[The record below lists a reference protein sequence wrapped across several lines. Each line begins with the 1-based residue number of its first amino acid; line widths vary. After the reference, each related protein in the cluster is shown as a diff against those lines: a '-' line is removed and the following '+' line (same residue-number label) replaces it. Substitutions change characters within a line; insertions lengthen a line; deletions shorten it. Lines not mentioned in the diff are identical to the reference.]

1 MPLLELSPA
10 NTLAYDLIEPSD
22 TGFTFVF
29 FNALSGDKS
38 MWTSTVGDAL
48 TAEGHGMLLYNL
60 RGQAGRDTT
69 ATSIDCA
76 SIIEDAKALLDHV
89 RPPRPIHVGLSIGGL
104 FALEAH
110 LAGGSGRADAIVLIN
125 TLRKPA
131 RASTGSTMP
140 SSAPPKSV
148 ASTS

>member
-10 NTLAYDLIEPSD
+10 NTRAYDLIEPSD

-48 TAEGHGMLLYNL
+48 TAEGHGMLLYTL
-60 RGQAGRDTT
+60 RGQAGSDTT

-76 SIIEDAKALLDHV
+76 SIIEDAEALLDHV
-89 RPPRPIHVGLSIGGL
+89 RPRRRD
-104 FALEAH
+104 
-110 LAGGSGRADAIVLIN
+110 RADQYTEEAGPRLDWLNDAVV
-125 TLRKPA
+125 
-131 RASTGSTMP
+131 RAAEIAGFDLM
-140 SSAPPKSV
+140 KDL
-148 ASTS
+148 